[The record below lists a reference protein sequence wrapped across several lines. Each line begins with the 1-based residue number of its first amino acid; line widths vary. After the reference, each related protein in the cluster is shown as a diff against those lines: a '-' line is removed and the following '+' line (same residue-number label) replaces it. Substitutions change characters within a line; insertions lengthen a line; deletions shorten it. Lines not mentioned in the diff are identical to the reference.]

1 MPKHIAVVPG
11 DGAGQ
16 EVVPEAV
23 ATLEAVAGDKLEFE
37 DFAIGADR
45 YLQTGVAMSED
56 DFAQL
61 RQADAI
67 LFGSIGDPR
76 VDESYAAA
84 ILLRIRFEMDLYA
97 NLRPARLYDDRLSPL
112 RDEAKRKVDLLVVRE
127 NTEGVYVGMGGRF
140 KRGTPDEVAIQ
151 EDVNT
156 RKGVTRI
163 LEHAFTR
170 ARREVCMVD
179 KSNAMGFAGGL
190 WQSCWKEVAPRQE
203 GGFATRHLYSDA
215 CAMELVRDPS
225 QFDVIVTGNLF
236 GDLLSDLTAQ
246 LIGGMGVAPSAN
258 LNPDTG
264 QGLFEP
270 VHGSA
275 PKIAGQGVVNPIGAI
290 LSSAMMLEHLG
301 FKDEATAVQNGVVA
315 AIRAGETTRDLGG
328 SLTTREAGEAVRRR
342 LGDQPWA

>member
-11 DGAGQ
+11 DGAGK

-23 ATLEAVAGDKLEFE
+23 ATLKLVAADRLEFE
-37 DFAIGADR
+37 EFAIGADR
-45 YLQTGVAMSED
+45 YLQTGIGMSEED
-56 DFAQL
+56 YSQL
-61 RQADAI
+61 KKADAI
-67 LFGSIGDPR
+67 LFGAVGDPR
-76 VDESYAAA
+76 VDDSYAAG

-97 NLRPARLYDDRLSPL
+97 NLRPARLYDERLSPL
-112 RDEAKRKVDLLVVRE
+112 KDEAKRRIDLLVVRE

-140 KRGTPDEVAIQ
+140 KRGTPDEIAVQ

-156 RKGVTRI
+156 YKGVTRI
-163 LEHAFTR
+163 LEHAFTH
-170 ARREVCMVD
+170 ARRDVCMVD

-190 WQSCWKEVAPRQE
+190 WQSCWKQVAPRFE
-203 GGFATRHLYSDA
+203 GRFTSRHLYSDA

-246 LIGGMGVAPSAN
+246 LIGGMGVAASAN
-258 LNPDTG
+258 LNPETG

-275 PKIAGQGVVNPIGAI
+275 PRIAGQGVVNPIGAI
-290 LSSAMMLEHLG
+290 LSSAMMLQHLG
-301 FKDEATAVQNGVVA
+301 YKDEAAAVENGVVA
-315 AIRAGETTRDLGG
+315 AIRSGETTRDLGG
-328 SLTTREAGEAVRRR
+328 SLSTHEAGEAIRKR
-342 LGDQPWA
+342 LGD